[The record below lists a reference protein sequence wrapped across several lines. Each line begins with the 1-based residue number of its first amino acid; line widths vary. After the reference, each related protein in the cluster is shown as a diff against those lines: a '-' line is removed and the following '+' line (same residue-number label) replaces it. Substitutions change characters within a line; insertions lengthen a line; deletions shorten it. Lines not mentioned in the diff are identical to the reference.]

1 MSGERSAT
9 IAGKVL
15 LACAAGCFLFGAGV
29 TVIDVVVRAVA
40 GRNVPAAIELTSLS
54 IGLGALLSMPSCYA
68 RRVHVTARLLSEIRP
83 YRFARPLGLLGALAS
98 VGFAALLFFILA
110 DNTLTKLGSPET
122 TSDLGLSIPLA
133 LTVVTIALGAA
144 LVAAIAGVW
153 FAIRRKGEI

>member
-9 IAGKVL
+9 RAGKLL

-29 TVIDVVVRAVA
+29 TVADVIVRAVA

-83 YRFARPLGLLGALAS
+83 YRFERPLGVLGAVAS
-98 VGFAALLFFILA
+98 LLFAGLLFFVLA
-110 DNTLTKLGSPET
+110 HNTLAKLGSPET
-122 TSDLGLSIPLA
+122 TADLGLSIPLA
-133 LTVVTIALGAA
+133 LSVVTVCPASAPMGRFEVI
-144 LVAAIAGVW
+144 V
-153 FAIRRKGEI
+153 